1 MTIYELNEKY
11 FELYSRLNENR
22 EFVSATAYKAMSR
35 ALDKQYDDELR
46 TLTGSLMLDTAE
58 ADFVQ
63 RYRIRKYIPRRLIF
77 GYNRIGKAFMRRC
90 KADFRE
96 YLAAVLAEASSPP
109 PEKPDRK
116 PDRKPE
122 GPEQSTALPAVLP
135 TKKVA
140 PKEDETPQ

>member
-1 MTIYELNEKY
+1 
-11 FELYSRLNENR
+11 
-22 EFVSATAYKAMSR
+22 MSR

-46 TLTGSLMLDTAE
+46 TLTGSLALDTAE
-58 ADFVQ
+58 ADFIQ

-109 PEKPDRK
+109 PEDPPQK

-122 GPEQSTALPAVLP
+122 EPEKNNRSPRRSSDKRGSTERGRNPAITL
-135 TKKVA
+135 A
-140 PKEDETPQ
+140 Y

>member
-22 EFVSATAYKAMSR
+22 EFVSANAYKAMSR

-58 ADFVQ
+58 ADFIQ

-96 YLAAVLAEASSPP
+96 YLTAVLAESAPPP
-109 PEKPDRK
+109 PEDP
-116 PDRKPE
+116 PQEPE
-122 GPEQSTALPAVLP
+122 EPTAQTTALIAVD
-135 TKKVA
+135 KGEIAV
-140 PKEDETPQ
+140 KED

>member
-22 EFVSATAYKAMSR
+22 EFVSANAYKAMSR
-35 ALDKQYDDELR
+35 ALDKQYDDELH

-58 ADFVQ
+58 ADFIQ

-96 YLAAVLAEASSPP
+96 YLAAVLAETSSPP

-116 PDRKPE
+116 PEEPD
-122 GPEQSTALPAVLP
+122 QTTALPAVLP
-135 TKKVA
+135 TKEVA

>member
-46 TLTGSLMLDTAE
+46 TLTGSLALDTAE
-58 ADFVQ
+58 ADFIQ

-96 YLAAVLAEASSPP
+96 YLAAVLAESAPQP
-109 PEKPDRK
+109 PEDPPQK

-122 GPEQSTALPAVLP
+122 EPDQTTALIAVD
-135 TKKVA
+135 KGEIAVKG
-140 PKEDETPQ
+140 D

>member
-46 TLTGSLMLDTAE
+46 TLTGSLALDTAE
-58 ADFVQ
+58 ADFIQ

-90 KADFRE
+90 KADFRD
-96 YLAAVLAEASSPP
+96 YLAAVLAEVSPPPPEDP

-116 PDRKPE
+116 PEEPE
-122 GPEQSTALPAVLP
+122 KTNALPAVLP
-135 TKKVA
+135 TKEVA

>member
-1 MTIYELNEKY
+1 MTIYDLNEKY
-11 FELYSRLNENR
+11 FELYSRLNDNR
-22 EFVSATAYKAMSR
+22 EFVSATAYKSMSR

-58 ADFVQ
+58 ADFIQ

-96 YLAAVLAEASSPP
+96 YLAAVLAESAPPP
-109 PEKPDRK
+109 PENPPQDSEE
-116 PDRKPE
+116 PE
-122 GPEQSTALPAVLP
+122 RSTALPAVLP
-135 TKKVA
+135 TKEVA
-140 PKEDETPQ
+140 PKEDEPPQ

>member
-46 TLTGSLMLDTAE
+46 TLTGSLALDTAE
-58 ADFVQ
+58 ADFIQ

-96 YLAAVLAEASSPP
+96 YLAAVLAEASSQPHEDPP
-109 PEKPDRK
+109 QQSPQQPEEPD
-116 PDRKPE
+116 
-122 GPEQSTALPAVLP
+122 QTTALIAIEKGEIAV
-135 TKKVA
+135 KG
-140 PKEDETPQ
+140 D

>member
-58 ADFVQ
+58 ADFIQ

-90 KADFRE
+90 KADFHK
-96 YLAAVLAEASSPP
+96 YLAAVLAESAPPP
-109 PEKPDRK
+109 PEDPPQTPDRE
-116 PDRKPE
+116 PE
-122 GPEQSTALPAVLP
+122 EPEKTTALPAVLP
-135 TKKVA
+135 TKEVA